1 MSSFILKSAWKYKME
16 LVNIFDEKFLND
28 KDKALEPI
36 SFILEKENNLLYG
49 EVNNQ
54 NNNNSVRKN
63 KKEEKE
69 RKSKKKKKKDSKRK
83 SLRKYE
89 IYSSNIVLVQTM
101 TEDGSQSSFNDEID
115 KEIENIKKM
124 NKRSKTKNKK
134 RNSKSKGLKNYNSA
148 NY

>member
-1 MSSFILKSAWKYKME
+1 ME
-16 LVNIFDEKFLND
+16 LVDVFDEKFLNE

-36 SFILEKENNLLYG
+36 SFILEKENNLPNG
-49 EVNNQ
+49 ELNNH
-54 NNNNSVRKN
+54 NNNNSVTKI

-69 RKSKKKKKKDSKRK
+69 RKSIKIKKKERK

-101 TEDGSQSSFNDEID
+101 TENGSQNSFNDQIGR
-115 KEIENIKKM
+115 EIENINKLI
-124 NKRSKTKNKK
+124 KRSKTKNKK
-134 RNSKSKGLKNYNSA
+134 RTSKSKCLKSSYSA

>member
-69 RKSKKKKKKDSKRK
+69 RKSIKIKKKDSKRK

-101 TEDGSQSSFNDEID
+101 TEDGSQSSFNDQIG

-124 NKRSKTKNKK
+124 IKRSKTNNKK

>member
-69 RKSKKKKKKDSKRK
+69 RKSIKIKKKDSKRK

-101 TEDGSQSSFNDEID
+101 TEDGSQSSFNDQIG

-124 NKRSKTKNKK
+124 VKYHRFSKK
-134 RNSKSKGLKNYNSA
+134 LL
-148 NY
+148 